1 MGKVLVSGHAE
12 QELAPDYGEIT
23 LTVDT
28 TGKTAAKATASTME
42 EFEKLIARLAEQ
54 GFKPET
60 MVITEDGS
68 SKPYRRDEDD
78 YSSART
84 VQFRIPAEAAIVNRI
99 HDLIASGFENTTLD
113 INFNL
118 SNRAEIMRKLTVLA
132 IQDSRKTADLLAEA
146 TGTRITG
153 IDAAR
158 LDESDDMDLDIAD
171 LDLSIINEQ
180 TTDGMHR
187 HCQCGYAGAPT
198 PYSDMLRPEKITMEA
213 DVNIVWLLE

>member
-12 QELAPDYGEIT
+12 QDLAPDYGEIT

-28 TGKTAAKATASTME
+28 EGKTAAKATASTME

-60 MVITEDGS
+60 MVITKDGS

-78 YSSART
+78 YSSTRT
-84 VQFRIPAEAAIVNRI
+84 VRFRIPAETAIVNRV
-99 HDLIASGFENTTLD
+99 HDLIASGFENTTLSVSYD
-113 INFNL
+113 L
-118 SNRAEIMRKLTVLA
+118 SNRAEIMRRLTVQA
-132 IQDSRKTADLLAEA
+132 IQDSRRTADLLAEA
-146 TGTRITG
+146 TGTKVTG

-158 LDESDDMDLDIAD
+158 LDESDDMNLDIAD
-171 LDLSIINEQ
+171 LDLSIIDEK
-180 TTDGMHR
+180 TTDRIHCCR
-187 HCQCGYAGAPT
+187 HAATGAPT
-198 PYSDMLRPEKITMEA
+198 PCSDMLKPEKITMEA